1 MSSNVLKFME
11 EIMEDVTMEC
21 ENFGKLVKI
30 VIPRP
35 RPDGEPT
42 PGVGKVYLD
51 FEDVETSSR
60 AQQGLNDR
68 KYGSK
73 FIVVV
78 FYPENK
84 FADRDYKG

>member
-21 ENFGKLVKI
+21 KLVKI

-73 FIVVV
+73 FTVVV

-84 FADRDYKG
+84 FADRDYEG